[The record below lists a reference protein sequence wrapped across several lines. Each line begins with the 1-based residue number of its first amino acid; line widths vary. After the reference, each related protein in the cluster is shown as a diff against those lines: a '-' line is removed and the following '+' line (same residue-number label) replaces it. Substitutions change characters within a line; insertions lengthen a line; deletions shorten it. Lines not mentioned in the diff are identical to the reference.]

1 MNSPRSSNVYS
12 QVQLLCLFG
21 AGAALVFLIQPMVG
35 KLLLPKL
42 GGGANVWTGCLLFF
56 QTGLLLGYVYAH
68 LATTF
73 LNPAQQRVL
82 HCGLLLVSLVS
93 IAVTHIH
100 FAQDAATDSIGWIAI
115 ELFRTLGLPFIL
127 LSSTSPLVSSWTAK
141 SSASRNSY
149 RWYIASNLGSLVAC
163 LVYPLGIE
171 PWTRLPNQLFAW
183 RVGYCI
189 FGILFLFAT
198 WTMTQNLKRNATKVA
213 SPSQPDPAS
222 SKSGSYHFWMWSLWS
237 ACTSILLAAVT
248 SKISQIGAIVPV
260 LWILPLAV
268 YLASWSIA
276 FGVTWFGRFRV
287 GIPIYFLAG
296 LVACALLFLR
306 LELNYLT
313 QLLGY
318 LLVVGCT
325 CLICHAQLY
334 ASRPI
339 ADRMTAFYL
348 AIAFGGTLGS
358 AFAAVLA
365 PVVFND
371 YYELH
376 LGIGL
381 GGVLIAVRFTQLNWN
396 RILSDDSV
404 RRVTFPAVILMP
416 CFLILLLGSHAS
428 FRGDEI
434 VVRKVRD
441 GFGVVSVVENPKTGM
456 RAMLHGGTQHGL
468 QPIEGEL
475 SIEQTLYYRSDSG
488 VGLAIEWIR
497 QQRMRPM
504 RIGVVG
510 LGTGSLSLF
519 ARKEDSMVYYEISPA
534 VVTIAEEEFR
544 YLSHHQGETSIR
556 LGDGRAWLAKEY
568 SDGADRYDILVAD
581 AFSNDALPM
590 HLLTQEAMSL
600 YRSRVMEDGV
610 IAIHVTNR
618 NLDLAPIV
626 LASANALGIESALIE
641 SSGNVRWVI
650 LFPDSQRPLPTWAD
664 STQPSRRMAKPWT
677 DDYGSLLQAIR
688 LE

>member
-1 MNSPRSSNVYS
+1 MNSPKSSNFYS
-12 QVQLLCLFG
+12 QLHLLCLFG

-35 KLLLPKL
+35 KMLLPKL
-42 GGGANVWTGCLLFF
+42 GGGPNVWTGCLLFF

-73 LNPAQQRVL
+73 LKPAQQRGL
-82 HCGLLLVSLVS
+82 HCGLLLISLVS
-93 IAVTHIH
+93 IAVTHVH
-100 FAQDAATDSIGWIAI
+100 FAQDAAIDSIGWIAI

-127 LSSTSPLVSSWTAK
+127 LSSTSPLLSSWAAK
-141 SSASRNSY
+141 SSDSRNSY
-149 RWYIASNLGSLVAC
+149 HWYIASNVGSLVAC

-171 PWTRLPNQLFAW
+171 PWTTLPNQLFAW
-183 RVGYCI
+183 RVGYSI

-198 WTMTQNLKRNATKVA
+198 WMMTQSLEGSATKNANPTHQDQA
-213 SPSQPDPAS
+213 SL
-222 SKSGSYHFWMWSLWS
+222 KSGSHHFWMWSLWS
-237 ACTSILLAAVT
+237 MCTSILLAAVT

-260 LWILPLAV
+260 LWILPLAI
-268 YLASWSIA
+268 YLASWSLA
-276 FGVTWFGRFRV
+276 FGVTGFGRFRV
-287 GIPIYFLAG
+287 GIPVYFLAG

-306 LELNYLT
+306 LELSYLT

-325 CLICHAQLY
+325 CLICHSQLY
-334 ASRPI
+334 ASRPME
-339 ADRMTAFYL
+339 DRMTAFYL
-348 AIAFGGTLGS
+348 AIALGGALGS

-365 PVVFND
+365 PVLLND
-371 YYELH
+371 YFELH

-381 GGVLIAVRFTQLNWN
+381 GAVLIAVRYTQMNWN

-468 QPIEGEL
+468 QPIDGEL
-475 SIEQTLYYRSDSG
+475 SIAQTLYYQSNSG

-497 QQRMRPM
+497 QERMRPM
-504 RIGVVG
+504 RIGVIG
-510 LGTGSLSLF
+510 LGTGSLSLY
-519 ARKEDSMVYYEISPA
+519 ARKEDWMVYYEISPA

-556 LGDGRAWLAKEY
+556 LGDGRAWLAKEH
-568 SDGADRYDILVAD
+568 SVDASRFDILVAD

-590 HLLTQEAMSL
+590 HLLTKEAISL
-600 YRSRVMEDGV
+600 YRSRVVEEGL

-626 LASANALGIESALIE
+626 VASANALGIRSALIE
-641 SSGNVRWVI
+641 SAGNVRWVI
-650 LFPDSQRPLPTWAD
+650 LFPDSHRPLPTWAD
-664 STQPSRRMAKPWT
+664 STQPSRRMAEPWT

-688 LE
+688 

>member
-1 MNSPRSSNVYS
+1 MNSPKSSNLYS
-12 QVQLLCLFG
+12 QLHLLCLFG

-35 KLLLPKL
+35 KMLLPKL
-42 GGGANVWTGCLLFF
+42 GGGPNVWTGCLLFF

-73 LNPAQQRVL
+73 LKPAQQRGL
-82 HCGLLLVSLVS
+82 HCGLLLVSLVG
-93 IAVTHIH
+93 IAATHVD
-100 FAQDAATDSIGWIAI
+100 FAQDAATDSFGWIAL

-127 LSSTSPLVSSWTAK
+127 LSSTSPLVSAWTAK

-149 RWYIASNLGSLVAC
+149 RWYVASNLGSLVAW

-171 PWTRLPNQLFAW
+171 PWTTLQNQLFAW
-183 RVGYCI
+183 RVGYSL

-198 WTMTQNLKRNATKVA
+198 WTITHSLERIATRSA
-213 SPSQPDPAS
+213 DPMRQDQTD
-222 SKSGSYHFWMWSLWS
+222 SKSGSYPFWMWSLWS
-237 ACTSILLAAVT
+237 TCTSILLAAVT

-260 LWILPLAV
+260 LWILPLAI
-268 YLASWSIA
+268 YLASWSLA

-296 LVACALLFLR
+296 LVACALLFFR
-306 LELNYLT
+306 LELSYLT

-325 CLICHAQLY
+325 CLIGHAQLY
-334 ASRPI
+334 ASRPT

-348 AIAFGGTLGS
+348 AIAFGGALGS

-365 PVVFND
+365 PVVLND

-376 LGIGL
+376 IGIGL
-381 GGVLIAVRFTQLNWN
+381 GAVLIAVRFTQLNWN

-428 FRGDEI
+428 FRGDEV

-488 VGLAIEWIR
+488 VGLAIQWIR
-497 QQRMRPM
+497 QQRMRPI
-504 RIGVVG
+504 RIGVIG
-510 LGTGSLSLF
+510 LGTGSLSLH
-519 ARKEDSMVYYEISPA
+519 ARKEDRMVYYEISPA

-556 LGDGRAWLAKEY
+556 LGDGRAWLAKEH
-568 SDGADRYDILVAD
+568 SGDAGPYDILVAD

-590 HLLTQEAMSL
+590 HLLTKEAMSL
-600 YRSRVMEDGV
+600 YRSRVAEDGV

-626 LASANALGIESALIE
+626 LASADALGIRSALIE
-641 SSGNVRWVI
+641 SAGNVRWVI
-650 LFPDSQRPLPTWAD
+650 LFNDTQRPLPAWAG
-664 STQPSRRMAKPWT
+664 SAQPSRRTAKPWT

-688 LE
+688 